1 MFNEVH
7 NDRATLIYVRQK
19 IIDIRDNLIRDSHMP
34 CSAMLFYD
42 VLVLELTVEIDK
54 LAKMDGNC
62 V

>member
-7 NDRATLIYVRQK
+7 HDRATLIYVRQK
-19 IIDIRDNLIRDSHMP
+19 IINTRDYLIRDSHIP
-34 CSAMLFYD
+34 CAAMASYD
-42 VLVLELTVEIDK
+42 VLIQELTVEIDK

>member
-7 NDRATLIYVRQK
+7 HDRATLIYVRQK
-19 IIDIRDNLIRDSHMP
+19 IIDTRDYLNRYRYMQSSAMTGYDNLIE
-34 CSAMLFYD
+34 
-42 VLVLELTVEIDK
+42 ELTVEIDK

>member
-7 NDRATLIYVRQK
+7 RDRATLIYVRQK
-19 IIDIRDNLIRDSHMP
+19 IIDTRDYLNRYQYNQS
-34 CSAMLFYD
+34 SAMTGYD
-42 VLVLELTVEIDK
+42 TLIEELTVEIDK